1 MQARSWES
9 FIEIAYELLESAER
23 HQQPSTHALRS
34 HISEAM
40 GLPLEYDASDEG
52 NLFESLS
59 TDPERLQLDSFLYGL
74 AHQCHLASEVKNF
87 SFNFLIMLNVYN
99 IALIHVY
106 S

>member
-1 MQARSWES
+1 
-9 FIEIAYELLESAER
+9 
-23 HQQPSTHALRS
+23 
-34 HISEAM
+34 M

-87 SFNFLIMLNVYN
+87 SFNFLIMLYVYN
-99 IALIHVY
+99 ITIIHAYSKTPFPNFFRMSQLI
-106 S
+106 